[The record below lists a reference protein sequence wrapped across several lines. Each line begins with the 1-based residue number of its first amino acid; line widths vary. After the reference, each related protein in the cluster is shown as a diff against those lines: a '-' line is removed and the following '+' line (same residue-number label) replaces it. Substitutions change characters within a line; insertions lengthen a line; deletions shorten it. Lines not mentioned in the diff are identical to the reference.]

1 MSQTNQAGPADSI
14 TVAAAQARI
23 RLYPEAKQF
32 RGEMSALIGA
42 AMECSPDII
51 VLPEDIG
58 TGLVALGT
66 DFASRANSL
75 RQAIVAVAIRNIAGA
90 MPLLLHPSL
99 SVPRALLLTLADRM
113 REVYVS
119 TFSDLAAEHA
129 VYIAAGSLLLP
140 RDDARDHRVYNR
152 FFLFGP
158 DGAIVDTAEKVNLID
173 LEAGDGL
180 DLSAGAPDALS
191 VWRTPIGNF
200 APVICYDAW
209 DAPLVTRLVSDG
221 AQMLLV
227 PSANPEPWTE
237 QVLAERREG
246 MYARVRDLG
255 VPGVEPFAVGSLA
268 GLTFEGQ
275 SWILAPN
282 PDRPDG
288 VETVARAETAMT
300 PEIISATV
308 ALPQPTAKR
317 EESASGGAG
326 DAL

>member
-1 MSQTNQAGPADSI
+1 
-14 TVAAAQARI
+14 
-23 RLYPEAKQF
+23 
-32 RGEMSALIGA
+32 
-42 AMECSPDII
+42 
-51 VLPEDIG
+51 
-58 TGLVALGT
+58 
-66 DFASRANSL
+66 
-75 RQAIVAVAIRNIAGA
+75 VAIRNIASA
-90 MPLLLHPSL
+90 MPLLLRPSL
-99 SVPRALLLTLADRM
+99 SVPRALLLTLAARM

-119 TFSDLAAEHA
+119 TFGNLAARHS
-129 VYIAAGSLLLP
+129 VYIAAGSILLP
-140 RDDARDHRVYNR
+140 MDDTRDHRVYNR

-158 DGAIVDTAEKVNLID
+158 DGSIVNTAEKVNLID
-173 LEAGDGL
+173 LEAADGL
-180 DLSAGAPDALS
+180 DLSAGAAEALS

-209 DAPLVTRLVSDG
+209 DAQLVGRLVSEG

-227 PSANPEPWTE
+227 PSANPEPWSE

-246 MYARVRDLG
+246 AYARVRELG

-268 GLTFEGQ
+268 GLTFEGR

-288 VETVARAETAMT
+288 VETLARAETAIT

-308 ALPQPTAKR
+308 ALPEPASQRK
-317 EESASGGAG
+317 ESASDSAG